1 LLNYLDLARN
11 QISNYRSSKITQQNL
26 QEKTN
31 ILKNLKI
38 LTLSFKSLP
47 PSKEKPITAEFE
59 LAREVNELEM
69 ELSCICKNERAF
81 ELSYLQ
87 EKPFYFDYI
96 KDQNILPKQSDKYLY
111 YVGLYLLFLLSNN
124 RTTDFS
130 TELELLDNKDKD
142 NPYIKVSLDI
152 EQFIVEGNYS
162 HMAKL
167 KNSTDDNY
175 NYYLN
180 KFDDTIRYQIARSM
194 EKSYENLKWDNAMQ
208 LLMLKN
214 ENDLNE
220 FIRQQNENPREDREI
235 IWKREGDKIKFIP
248 INENKASIPAYRI
261 FNDSLLLGIETER
274 IV

>member
-1 LLNYLDLARN
+1 MNYLDLARN

-220 FIRQQNENPREDREI
+220 FIRQQNENPIEDRQI

>member
-1 LLNYLDLARN
+1 MNPLDLARN
-11 QISNYRSSKITQQNL
+11 QIANFRSSKVTKENL
-26 QEKTN
+26 KEKTN

-38 LTLSFKSLP
+38 LTLTFKSLP
-47 PSKEKPITAEFE
+47 PSKESPIIPEFE

-69 ELSCICKNERAF
+69 ELSCICQNEKAF
-81 ELSYLQ
+81 ELAYLQ
-87 EKPFYFDYI
+87 TKPFYFDYI
-96 KDQNILPKQSDKYLY
+96 KGILPNQSEKYLY

-130 TELELLDNKDKD
+130 TELELLNTKDRS

-162 HMAKL
+162 HMANL
-167 KNSTDDNY
+167 KNSTDENY

-194 EKSYENLKWDNAMQ
+194 EKSYESLDNNNAMFV
-208 LLMLKN
+208 K
-214 ENDLNE
+214 
-220 FIRQQNENPREDREI
+220 QQNENPREDREI
-235 IWKREGDKIKFIP
+235 IWKKEGGKIKFIP
-248 INENKASIPAYRI
+248 INENKASIPADRI
-261 FNDSLLLGIETER
+261 FHDSLLLGIETER

>member
-1 LLNYLDLARN
+1 MNPLDLARN
-11 QISNYRSSKITQQNL
+11 QIANFRSSKVTKENL
-26 QEKTN
+26 KEKTN

-38 LTLSFKSLP
+38 LTLTFKSLP
-47 PSKEKPITAEFE
+47 PSKESPIIPEFE

-69 ELSCICKNERAF
+69 ELSCICQNEKAF
-81 ELSYLQ
+81 ELAYLQ
-87 EKPFYFDYI
+87 TKPFYFDYI
-96 KDQNILPKQSDKYLY
+96 KGILPNQSEKYLY

-130 TELELLDNKDKD
+130 TELELLNTKDRS

-162 HMAKL
+162 HMANL
-167 KNSTDDNY
+167 KNSTDENY

-194 EKSYENLKWDNAMQ
+194 EKSYESLDNNNAIQ

-220 FIRQQNENPREDREI
+220 FVKQQNENPREDREI
-235 IWKREGDKIKFIP
+235 IWKKEGGKIKFIP
-248 INENKASIPAYRI
+248 INEYKASSPADRI
-261 FNDSLLLGIETER
+261 FHDSLLLGIETER

>member
-1 LLNYLDLARN
+1 MNYLDLARN

-208 LLMLKN
+208 LLMLKK

>member
-1 LLNYLDLARN
+1 MNYLDFARN

>member
-1 LLNYLDLARN
+1 MNPLDLARN
-11 QISNYRSSKITQQNL
+11 QIQNYRSQSNI
-26 QEKTN
+26 QEKTK

-38 LTLSFKSLP
+38 LTLTFKSLP
-47 PSKEKPITAEFE
+47 PSKEKPIIAEFE

-69 ELSCICKNERAF
+69 ELSCLCKNERAF

-87 EKPFYFDYI
+87 VKPFYFDYI
-96 KDQNILPKQSDKYLY
+96 KGILPKQSDKYLY

-130 TELELLDNKDKD
+130 TELELLDIRDKK
-142 NPYIKVSLDI
+142 NPYIKVSMDI
-152 EQFIVEGNYS
+152 EQCIVEGNYS
-162 HMAKL
+162 NLARL
-167 KNSTDDNY
+167 KNSNDENY

-194 EKSYENLKWDNAMQ
+194 EKSYNELNSNAAME

-235 IWKREGDKIKFIP
+235 LWKKEGNKIKFIP

>member
-1 LLNYLDLARN
+1 MNYLDLARN
-11 QISNYRSSKITQQNL
+11 QISNYRSSPVDKSNL
-26 QEKTN
+26 QEKTT

-47 PSKEKPITAEFE
+47 PSKEKPIVAEFE

-69 ELSCICKNERAF
+69 ELSCLCKNERAF

-87 EKPFYFDYI
+87 VKPFYFDYV
-96 KDQNILPKQSDKYLY
+96 KVKEILPKQSDKYLY

-130 TELELLDNKDKD
+130 TELELLDTQDK
-142 NPYIKVSLDI
+142 NNEYIKVSLDI
-152 EQFIVEGNYS
+152 EQCIVEGNYF
-162 HMAKL
+162 HMERL
-167 KNSTDDNY
+167 KNATDENY
-175 NYYLN
+175 KYYLN

-194 EKSYENLKWDNAMQ
+194 EKSYEDLKASDAMQ

-214 ENDLNE
+214 ENELNE
-220 FIRQQNENPREDREI
+220 FIKQQNENPREDREI
-235 IWKREGDKIKFIP
+235 IWKMEGGKIKFIP

>member
-1 LLNYLDLARN
+1 MNYLDLARN

-31 ILKNLKI
+31 ILKNLKM

-47 PSKEKPITAEFE
+47 PSKEKPIIAEFE

>member
-1 LLNYLDLARN
+1 MNYLDLARN
-11 QISNYRSSKITQQNL
+11 QISNYRSSPVDKSNL
-26 QEKTN
+26 QEKTT

-47 PSKEKPITAEFE
+47 PSKEKPIVAEFE

-69 ELSCICKNERAF
+69 ELSCLCKNERAF

-87 EKPFYFDYI
+87 VKPFYFDYV
-96 KDQNILPKQSDKYLY
+96 KVKEILPKQSDKYLY

-130 TELELLDNKDKD
+130 TELELLDTQDK
-142 NPYIKVSLDI
+142 NNEYIKVSLDI
-152 EQFIVEGNYS
+152 EQCIVEGNYS
-162 HMAKL
+162 HMERL
-167 KNSTDDNY
+167 KNATDENY
-175 NYYLN
+175 KYYLN

-194 EKSYENLKWDNAMQ
+194 EKSYEDLKASDAMQ

-214 ENDLNE
+214 ENELNE
-220 FIRQQNENPREDREI
+220 FIKQQNENPREDREI
-235 IWKREGDKIKFIP
+235 IWKMEGGKIKFIP

-261 FNDSLLLGIETER
+261 FNDSILLGIETER

>member
-1 LLNYLDLARN
+1 MNYLDLARN

-194 EKSYENLKWDNAMQ
+194 EKSYEHLNCNDAMQ
-208 LLMLKN
+208 LLMFKN

-220 FIRQQNENPREDREI
+220 FIKQQNENPREDREI
-235 IWKREGDKIKFIP
+235 FWKREEGKIKFIP

-261 FNDSLLLGIETER
+261 FNDSLLLGVETER

>member
-1 LLNYLDLARN
+1 MNYLEFARN

>member
-1 LLNYLDLARN
+1 MNYLDLARN
-11 QISNYRSSKITQQNL
+11 QIQNFRSSKVSQSNL
-26 QEKTN
+26 QEKTK

-47 PSKEKPITAEFE
+47 PSKENPIQAEFE

-69 ELSCICKNERAF
+69 ELSCLCKNERAF

-87 EKPFYFDYI
+87 VKPFYFDYI
-96 KDQNILPKQSDKYLY
+96 KGILPKQSDKYLY

-130 TELELLDNKDKD
+130 TELELLDIRDKK
-142 NPYIKVSLDI
+142 NPYIKVSMDI
-152 EQFIVEGNYS
+152 EQCIVEGNYS
-162 HMAKL
+162 NLARL
-167 KNSTDDNY
+167 KNSNDENY

-194 EKSYENLKWDNAMQ
+194 EKSYNKLNSNAAME

-235 IWKREGDKIKFIP
+235 LWKKEGNKIKFIP

>member
-1 LLNYLDLARN
+1 MNPLDLARN
-11 QISNYRSSKITQQNL
+11 QIANFRSSKVTKENL
-26 QEKTN
+26 KEKTN

-38 LTLSFKSLP
+38 LTLTFKSLP
-47 PSKEKPITAEFE
+47 PSKESPIIPEFE

-69 ELSCICKNERAF
+69 ELSCICQNEKAF
-81 ELSYLQ
+81 ELAYLQ
-87 EKPFYFDYI
+87 TKPFYFDYI
-96 KDQNILPKQSDKYLY
+96 KGILPNQSEKYLY

-130 TELELLDNKDKD
+130 TELELLNTKDRS

-162 HMAKL
+162 HMANL
-167 KNSTDDNY
+167 KNSTDENY

-194 EKSYENLKWDNAMQ
+194 EKSYESLDNNNAMQ

-220 FIRQQNENPREDREI
+220 FVKQQNENPREDREI
-235 IWKREGDKIKFIP
+235 FWKREKNQIKFIP

-261 FNDSLLLGIETER
+261 FNDSLLLGIETEK

>member
-1 LLNYLDLARN
+1 MNYLDLARN

>member
-1 LLNYLDLARN
+1 MNPLDLARN
-11 QISNYRSSKITQQNL
+11 QIANFRSSKVTKENL
-26 QEKTN
+26 KEKTN

-38 LTLSFKSLP
+38 LTLTFKSLP
-47 PSKEKPITAEFE
+47 PSKESPIIPEFE

-69 ELSCICKNERAF
+69 ELSCICQNEKAF
-81 ELSYLQ
+81 ELAYLQ
-87 EKPFYFDYI
+87 TKPFYFDYI
-96 KDQNILPKQSDKYLY
+96 KGILPNQSEKYLY

-130 TELELLDNKDKD
+130 TELELLDIRDKK
-142 NPYIKVSLDI
+142 NPYIKVSMDI
-152 EQFIVEGNYS
+152 EQCIVEGNYS
-162 HMAKL
+162 NLARL
-167 KNSTDDNY
+167 KNSNDENY

-194 EKSYENLKWDNAMQ
+194 EKSYNELNSNAAME

-235 IWKREGDKIKFIP
+235 LWKKEGNKIKFIP

>member
-1 LLNYLDLARN
+1 MNYLDLARN

-162 HMAKL
+162 HMSKL
-167 KNSTDDNY
+167 KNSSDVNY

-248 INENKASIPAYRI
+248 INENKPSIPADRI
-261 FNDSLLLGIETER
+261 FHDSLLLGIETEK

>member
-1 LLNYLDLARN
+1 MNPLDLARN
-11 QISNYRSSKITQQNL
+11 QIANFRSSKVTKENL
-26 QEKTN
+26 KEKTN

-38 LTLSFKSLP
+38 LTLTFKSLP
-47 PSKEKPITAEFE
+47 PSKESPIIPEFE

-69 ELSCICKNERAF
+69 ELSCICQNEKAF
-81 ELSYLQ
+81 ELAYLQ
-87 EKPFYFDYI
+87 TKPFYFDYI
-96 KDQNILPKQSDKYLY
+96 KGILPNQSEKYLY

-130 TELELLDNKDKD
+130 TELELLNTKDRS

-162 HMAKL
+162 HMANL
-167 KNSTDDNY
+167 KNSTDENY

-194 EKSYENLKWDNAMQ
+194 EKSYESLDNNNAMQ

-220 FIRQQNENPREDREI
+220 FVKQQNENPREDREI
-235 IWKREGDKIKFIP
+235 IWKKEGGKIKFIP

-261 FNDSLLLGIETER
+261 FNDSLLLGVETEK

>member
-1 LLNYLDLARN
+1 MNYLDLARN

-31 ILKNLKI
+31 ILKNLKM

-248 INENKASIPAYRI
+248 INENKASIPAYII

>member
-1 LLNYLDLARN
+1 MNYLEFARN

-47 PSKEKPITAEFE
+47 PSKEKPIIAEFE

-69 ELSCICKNERAF
+69 ELSCKCKNERAF

-96 KDQNILPKQSDKYLY
+96 KDQKILPKQSDKYLY